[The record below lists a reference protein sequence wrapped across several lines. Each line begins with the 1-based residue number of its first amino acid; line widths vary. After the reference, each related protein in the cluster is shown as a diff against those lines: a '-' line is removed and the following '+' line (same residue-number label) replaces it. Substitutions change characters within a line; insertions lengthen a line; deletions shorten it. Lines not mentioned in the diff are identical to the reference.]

1 MVYNVDMEQSRQE
14 GVAADELKQF
24 IERIERLLEDK
35 AAVQT
40 DIKEVYAELKGRG
53 YDAKVIRTII
63 RDRGKDHAELQEEE
77 AIMELYKQALGMA

>member
-77 AIMELYKQALGMA
+77 AITELYKQALGMA